1 MDSAREHEELYQR
14 ELVQHGHTMERLN
27 QLKEREEERERGK
40 LAIAKEEA
48 VKLKQEMDS
57 FVVSF

>member
-1 MDSAREHEELYQR
+1 
-14 ELVQHGHTMERLN
+14 MERLN
-27 QLKEREEERERGK
+27 QLKEREEEKERE

-48 VKLKQEMDS
+48 VKLKQEIDS

>member
-27 QLKEREEERERGK
+27 QLKEREEEREREM
-40 LAIAKEEA
+40 AIAKEEA
-48 VKLKQEMDS
+48 VKLNQEMES
-57 FVVSF
+57 FIVSF